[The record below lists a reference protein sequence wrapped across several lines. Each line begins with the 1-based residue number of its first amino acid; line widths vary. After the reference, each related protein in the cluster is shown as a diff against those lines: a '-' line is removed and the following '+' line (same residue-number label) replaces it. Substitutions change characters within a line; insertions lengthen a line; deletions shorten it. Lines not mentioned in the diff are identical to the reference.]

1 MASLSKLTAARRA
14 SRAYFGT
21 LCLSASLLTVSAYGA
36 APLKPDDASAHYCAA
51 VFADDVAR
59 WRTLL
64 SMLKSNQGSPDQTSS
79 KAVEQVAADIDRMS
93 AHLRV
98 ASHYFKNQDDVSN
111 SSQLLNNPDF
121 FRGQLDIKACQEAR
135 KKANVDIVKGCLSH
149 RKDQC
154 SDDYFAAGS
163 EECRRTMSCTAVFAV
178 ANTVQWTVYS
188 LEGSGYR
195 IAFPGQPEVM
205 PTVNAA
211 ALKSGQSSFVTSYG
225 DIPLGVPPVIS
236 VLRKNA
242 LELVASNKGI
252 ASLRTERDLTV
263 QGLPAKEFVIDFL
276 KTNTVRL
283 SRHILAGVRVISAVY
298 LGPHGSEDSPQAQR
312 FINSLEVLKK

>member
-1 MASLSKLTAARRA
+1 
-14 SRAYFGT
+14 
-21 LCLSASLLTVSAYGA
+21 
-36 APLKPDDASAHYCAA
+36 
-51 VFADDVAR
+51 
-59 WRTLL
+59 
-64 SMLKSNQGSPDQTSS
+64 
-79 KAVEQVAADIDRMS
+79 
-93 AHLRV
+93 
-98 ASHYFKNQDDVSN
+98 
-111 SSQLLNNPDF
+111 
-121 FRGQLDIKACQEAR
+121 
-135 KKANVDIVKGCLSH
+135 
-149 RKDQC
+149 
-154 SDDYFAAGS
+154 
-163 EECRRTMSCTAVFAV
+163 MSCTAVFAV

-298 LGPHGSEDSPQAQR
+298 LGPHGSEDSPQAQQ